1 MSKISLVLVFL
12 TVGFTMV
19 GAVLQKLEEDSIP
32 TSRGDLRISFV
43 GHASLFFTFD
53 GKVVHV
59 DPVSGEGDYRSF
71 PKADLILITHEHFDH
86 LDAEAVGFIRKPGTH
101 VVISQACAG
110 KIKDAVVMKNGDQ
123 KTIQGFDVEA
133 VPAYNILHKR
143 SDGNPFH
150 PKGQGN
156 GYVITFGDKRVY
168 VAGDTEPIP
177 EMKSLG
183 AIDIAFL
190 PMNLPYTMSPEMAAE
205 AARIIRPKILY
216 PYHYG
221 ETDTSKLM
229 ELLRS
234 SPGIEVRIRRMN

>member
-1 MSKISLVLVFL
+1 MSKISLVLVLL
-12 TVGFTMV
+12 TMGFTLV
-19 GAVLQKLEEDSIP
+19 GAVLRKLEEDSIP

-53 GKVVHV
+53 GKVIHV
-59 DPVSGEGDYRSF
+59 DPVSGEGDYRGF

-86 LDAEAVGFIRKPGTH
+86 LDAEAVRLIRKPGTQ

-110 KIKDAVVMKNGDQ
+110 KIKDAVVMKNGG
-123 KTIQGFDVEA
+123 KMTALEFEIEA
-133 VPAYNILHKR
+133 VPAYNIVHKR

-183 AIDIAFL
+183 TVDIAFL
-190 PMNLPYTMSPEMAAE
+190 PINLPYTMSPEMAAE
-205 AARIIRPKILY
+205 AARAIKPKILY

-221 ETDTSKLM
+221 ETDTRKLV
-229 ELLRS
+229 ERLKS
-234 SPGIEVRIRRMN
+234 SPEIVVRVRRMK

>member
-1 MSKISLVLVFL
+1 MSKTWLLLVLL
-12 TVGFTMV
+12 TVGFTLA
-19 GAVLQKLEEDSIP
+19 GAVLRKLEEDSIP

-53 GKVVHV
+53 GKVIHV
-59 DPVSGEGDYRSF
+59 DPVSGEGDYRGF

-86 LDAEAVGFIRKPGTH
+86 LDAEAVRLIRKPGTQ
-101 VVISQACAG
+101 VVISQACVG
-110 KIKDAVVMKNGDQ
+110 KIKDAVVMKNGG
-123 KTIQGFDVEA
+123 KMTALGFEVEA
-133 VPAYNILHKR
+133 VPAYNIVHKR

-168 VAGDTEPIP
+168 IAGDTEPIP

-183 AIDIAFL
+183 AVDIAFL

-205 AARIIRPKILY
+205 AARVIKPKILY

-221 ETDTSKLM
+221 ETDTRKLV
-229 ELLRS
+229 ELLKS
-234 SPGIEVRIRRMN
+234 SPEIVVRVRRMK

>member
-1 MSKISLVLVFL
+1 MSKISLVLVLL
-12 TVGFTMV
+12 TVGFTLV
-19 GAVLQKLEEDSIP
+19 GAVLRKLEEDSIP

-53 GKVVHV
+53 GKVIHV

-86 LDAEAVGFIRKPGTH
+86 LDAEAVRLIGKPGTQ

-110 KIKDAVVMKNGDQ
+110 KIKDAVVMKNGG
-123 KTIQGFDVEA
+123 KMTALGFEVEA
-133 VPAYNILHKR
+133 VPAYNIIHKR

-168 VAGDTEPIP
+168 IAGDTEPIP

-183 AIDIAFL
+183 AVDIAFL

-205 AARIIRPKILY
+205 AARAIKPKILY

-221 ETDTSKLM
+221 ETDTRKLV
-229 ELLRS
+229 ELLKS
-234 SPGIEVRIRRMN
+234 SPEIVVRVRRMK

>member
-1 MSKISLVLVFL
+1 MSKFSLVFVLL
-12 TVGFTMV
+12 AVGFTLV
-19 GAVLQKLEEDSIP
+19 GVVLQKLEEDSIP

-43 GHASLFFTFD
+43 GHASLFFTFG
-53 GKVVHV
+53 GKVIHV
-59 DPVSGEGDYRSF
+59 DPVNGEGDYRSF
-71 PKADLILITHEHFDH
+71 PKADLILVTHDHFDH
-86 LDAEAVGFIRKPGTH
+86 LDKEAIKLIRKPGTQ
-101 VVISQACAG
+101 VIVSQACAG
-110 KIKDAVVMKNGDQ
+110 NVKDAVVMKNGDQ

-156 GYVITFGDKRVY
+156 GYIITFGDKRVY

-177 EMKSLG
+177 EMNSLG
-183 AIDIAFL
+183 AVDIAFL

-205 AARIIRPKILY
+205 AARAIKPKILY

-221 ETDTSKLM
+221 ETDTRKLV
-229 ELLRS
+229 ELLNS
-234 SPGIEVRIRRMN
+234 SPEIVVRVRRMK

>member
-1 MSKISLVLVFL
+1 MSLAFILLALSFAL
-12 TVGFTMV
+12 M
-19 GAVLQKLEEDSIP
+19 GAVLQKFEEDSIP
-32 TSRGDLRISFV
+32 TSKGDLRISFV
-43 GHASLFFTFD
+43 GHASLFFTFG
-53 GKVVHV
+53 GKVIHV

-86 LDAEAVGFIRKPGTH
+86 LDAEAVSLIRKSGTQ
-101 VVISQACAG
+101 VVISLVCAG

-123 KTIQGFDVEA
+123 KTIQGFEVEA
-133 VPAYNILHKR
+133 IPAYNIVHKR

-168 VAGDTEPIP
+168 VAGDTEPVP

-183 AIDIAFL
+183 AVDIAFL

-205 AARIIRPKILY
+205 AARTLRPGILY

-221 ETDTSKLM
+221 NTEVRKLM
-229 ELLRS
+229 DLLKS
-234 SPGIEVRIRRMN
+234 EPEIEVRIRRMN